1 MSTPAPGPVLRPL
14 DFGVLMMSKER
25 THVELGRVVDDL
37 TQWLSVVEVGLLDM
51 LDKTGESIIEEEQ
64 DDMSTDKDEAAVHEP
79 SALEEYNAEE

>member
-1 MSTPAPGPVLRPL
+1 MSTPALGPVLRPL

-64 DDMSTDKDEAAVHEP
+64 DDMATDKDETAVHEP